1 MNEIRTSGPLLFTEP
16 DSPTRV
22 GEIINTLSE
31 IYDIPTP
38 RLGMSVYVKDEKR
51 TYIVTELKSKTING
65 VVVPNAQVGEFE
77 LLGEKSIAW
86 GASSNMNNFTT
97 AGVYNIKGERTN
109 ANDNLPITNIGENA
123 TIAAR
128 LIVTVTPEGATTYR
142 HSVGQTL
149 ILSNAEGKETKV
161 YTRNGNRTSS
171 DGGVTYTVTW
181 GEWANLQTNVNVG
194 QVTSLDSFIDNG
206 IYSGVWVNNA
216 ARVETFVMIVIN
228 NYAAS
233 TQAGVPKSITQFKHS
248 IAVGGSMPI
257 YETRVGISENDWQP
271 WEEIAS
277 KDIISQMISNE
288 ISKVIDSAPDAFDT
302 LKEVADWILND
313 QTGAAAMAKAI
324 SENKTAIETEQER
337 AMNAEDGLAEAINM
351 ETLARQS
358 SDNDIKMK
366 AALFGMIVTRPNT
379 NSIEIE
385 YKNVAQNATG
395 IVEIPTATT
404 EKAGVMTA
412 NDKKRLD
419 DAESIESINWDVEN
433 NLDDYTTEG
442 VYNIKGN
449 RVTGDNMPINNEG
462 NITARLNVLVT
473 ESNDNKVVTQVLNLN
488 NNQGGEGNVYIRSQQ
503 NGTWKPW
510 GKLQTNVEVGQITPD
525 DMSNL
530 TDNGIY
536 SGVCVDGTTIET
548 FVLIV
553 INNYLAATQ
562 AGFGAYVSQLK
573 YAIDLNRGNTV
584 KTRTRDA
591 YGIWNDWSSIGGSIE
606 LATNKNYGLVR
617 LGTTREGYYPIGNMK
632 DDPELGLGFRLGTET
647 RNLHIVP
654 LVVGTVH
661 DILGWQQLDY
671 NPLGIPIDTSYF
683 NLTDKGLSLRGNIGD
698 SATKVIWDAN
708 SNMDNYIEPGIYDIY
723 GERTNRYDRLPITN
737 YGSGHSIAARLTVI
751 DSTKESQTCVTQF
764 LQLSNRMGGEG
775 NIYIRTYNQGNNGS
789 SGWSEW
795 KKQQGMVESYIN
807 TDSGTALGTALE
819 DGGLNGMTDNGMYS
833 GVYTDDY
840 LLRAPTFVETFVL
853 VVINDYA
860 VSSQAGT
867 PRRISQ
873 LKYATDTLTGQCT
886 VKKRVGTG
894 DDSISWG
901 DWEDVDTREL
911 VEKKDVISA
920 VDDSENPVQSK
931 AIAAAIEEGEK
942 RALRR
947 LFIAAGAEY
956 NDTGTDKTKTAPW
969 GEAVIHKAGHYYL
982 NGLGDITEEQMME
995 IYNQKDTI
1003 PRLWQGGFAESSETV
1018 RTYIPITKYRLYDY
1032 VADLKLDFA
1041 ENMSNLESV
1050 VFNTLSNSAN
1060 DFSTMIKISRS
1071 IRMFRNCKKLK
1082 YVSFINVS
1090 EMPSGAPIGLQSCV
1104 SLEYVNIIGLKIC
1117 LSLCDSPLISKRSVK
1132 LMIQNASPTSAITI
1146 TLHPDAYSRLADDA
1160 EIVAALEAQPLISLV
1175 SA

>member
-109 ANDNLPITNIGENA
+109 ANDNLPISNIGENA

-161 YTRNGNRTSS
+161 YTRNGNRTSN

-206 IYSGVWVNNA
+206 IYSGVWVKNA
-216 ARVETFVMIVIN
+216 AQVETFVMIVIN
-228 NYAAS
+228 NYAAA
-233 TQAGVPKSITQFKHS
+233 TQAGVPKSITQFKYS
-248 IAVGGSMPI
+248 VAVGGSMPI
-257 YETRVGISENDWQP
+257 YETRVGVSENDWNS

-313 QTGAAAMAKAI
+313 ETGAAAMATQINSLNSFANGLEYGLNNEI
-324 SENKTAIETEQER
+324 NRATE
-337 AMNAEDGLAEAINM
+337 AEE
-351 ETLARQS
+351 
-358 SDNDIKMK
+358 DIKSNALQTNTFTVDAQWEDKVNLYMRTLK
-366 AALFGMIVTRPNT
+366 GETRIQPIPAAT
-379 NSIEIE
+379 E
-385 YKNVAQNATG
+385 
-395 IVEIPTATT
+395 
-404 EKAGVMTA
+404 EKAGVMSA
-412 NDKKRLD
+412 EDKKRLN
-419 DAESIESINWDVEN
+419 DAESVESINWGVEN

-562 AGFGAYVSQLK
+562 AGFGSYVSQLK

-591 YGIWNDWSSIGGSIE
+591 YGIWNEWGEISTYILPNAAVGKLGGIMLGNINDGPDGGGYAPLTNITPSEGSGAGIKMDSSVLKNSNSGLTINYNGSLERI
-606 LATNKNYGLVR
+606 KGLGLSVK
-617 LGTTREGYYPIGNMK
+617 LGTTLSVGKRVIPCA
-632 DDPELGLGFRLGTET
+632 LGSGVSLDSSIWNDSVGIHYNQEQFCLKRNGLNLVDGIASGT
-647 RNLHIVP
+647 
-654 LVVGTVH
+654 
-661 DILGWQQLDY
+661 
-671 NPLGIPIDTSYF
+671 
-683 NLTDKGLSLRGNIGD
+683 
-698 SATKVIWDAN
+698 TKVTWDAN
-708 SNMDNYIEPGIYDIY
+708 SNMNNYIKPGIYDIY
-723 GERTNRYDRLPITN
+723 GERSNSNDNLPITQAYN
-737 YGSGHSIAARLTVI
+737 GASIAARLTVVA
-751 DSTKESQTCVTQF
+751 STLQPENTEKCVTQF
-764 LQLSNRMGGEG
+764 LQLSNRMGGDG
-775 NIYIRTYNQGNNGS
+775 NTYIRTYNENNNGLN
-789 SGWSEW
+789 GWSEW

-807 TDSGTALGTALE
+807 TDILGITTT
-819 DGGLNGMTDNGMYS
+819 GNPTTGLNGMTENGIYS
-833 GVYTDDY
+833 GIYTDDHT
-840 LLRAPTFVETFVL
+840 LQAPTFVETFVL
-853 VVINDYA
+853 IVINDYA
-860 VSSQAGT
+860 VSGQAGT

-894 DDSISWG
+894 SDSISWG
-901 DWEDVDTREL
+901 DWEEIGGGSSEVDITDAVNQYGLYTLYSQNIMKDNVVYKYQQSSGELPQFDNTDKIRPFLISNGHTTNTAITIIIKKFNSIITLDVDMCASLIIGGDNALNHYKFITSSLISVKVSADMIEL
-911 VEKKDVISA
+911 PSTINFTIDGEVYTVE
-920 VDDSENPVQSK
+920 
-931 AIAAAIEEGEK
+931 
-942 RALRR
+942 R
-947 LFIAAGAEY
+947 
-956 NDTGTDKTKTAPW
+956 GTTW
-969 GEAVIHKAGHYYL
+969 GEA
-982 NGLGDITEEQMME
+982 
-995 IYNQKDTI
+995 
-1003 PRLWQGGFAESSETV
+1003 
-1018 RTYIPITKYRLYDY
+1018 ITKYGNIGSIFLIANTSKQILAINGRGLTLNTDIVYTWD
-1032 VADLKLDFA
+1032 VIR
-1041 ENMSNLESV
+1041 EN
-1050 VFNTLSNSAN
+1050 
-1060 DFSTMIKISRS
+1060 
-1071 IRMFRNCKKLK
+1071 
-1082 YVSFINVS
+1082 
-1090 EMPSGAPIGLQSCV
+1090 
-1104 SLEYVNIIGLKIC
+1104 
-1117 LSLCDSPLISKRSVK
+1117 
-1132 LMIQNASPTSAITI
+1132 
-1146 TLHPDAYSRLADDA
+1146 DAYTII
-1160 EIVAALEAQPLISLV
+1160 EIGGA
-1175 SA
+1175 

>member
-1 MNEIRTSGPLLFTEP
+1 MTDQERQDLINDIIVALKNKGVNIADATIETSLNNIMYFIGYDSNRKPIRLNVTAITNKTTTLSDAIAQEVTRATEKENKLEEELDATEEELLARIQGTSENSSASDDPFKRYPTNFSSAADAEFMEALNAMHSTDSTSGVDGFWRLYIGRLAVEVKNVAIKYVDDIWVQTIKLPYKWYKSSGNFGIDEA
-16 DSPTRV
+16 DNYRV
-22 GEIINTLSE
+22 HTYYRIH
-31 IYDIPTP
+31 
-38 RLGMSVYVKDEKR
+38 KDGTWGDWKE
-51 TYIVTELKSKTING
+51 VEEELKSAI
-65 VVVPNAQVGEFE
+65 
-77 LLGEKSIAW
+77 
-86 GASSNMNNFTT
+86 T
-97 AGVYNIKGERTN
+97 AEETRAKAEEAAIRK
-109 ANDNLPITNIGENA
+109 LITDLIGESPETLD
-123 TIAAR
+123 TI
-128 LIVTVTPEGATTYR
+128 
-142 HSVGQTL
+142 H
-149 ILSNAEGKETKV
+149 
-161 YTRNGNRTSS
+161 
-171 DGGVTYTVTW
+171 
-181 GEWANLQTNVNVG
+181 
-194 QVTSLDSFIDNG
+194 
-206 IYSGVWVNNA
+206 
-216 ARVETFVMIVIN
+216 
-228 NYAAS
+228 
-233 TQAGVPKSITQFKHS
+233 
-248 IAVGGSMPI
+248 
-257 YETRVGISENDWQP
+257 
-271 WEEIAS
+271 
-277 KDIISQMISNE
+277 E
-288 ISKVIDSAPDAFDT
+288 ISS
-302 LKEVADWILND
+302 WILND
-313 QTGAAAMAKAI
+313 KTGAAAMTKAI
-324 SENKTAIETEQER
+324 SENKTAIEAEVER
-337 AMNAEDGLAEAINM
+337 ATKVEDALVNELDK
-351 ETLARQS
+351 ETSARLS
-358 SDNDIKMK
+358 SDNDIKSK
-366 AALFGMIVTRPNT
+366 AVLFGMAATRPNT

-385 YKNVAQNATG
+385 YKNVNQGATG
-395 IVEIPTATT
+395 TISIPAATS
-404 EKAGVMTA
+404 KSAGVMTA

-419 DAESIESINWDVEN
+419 DAESVESINWDVEN

-562 AGFGAYVSQLK
+562 AGFGSYVSQLK

-591 YGIWNDWSSIGGSIE
+591 YGIWNEWSSIGGSIE
-606 LATNKNYGLVR
+606 LATNKSYGLVR
-617 LGTTREGYYPIGNMK
+617 LGTTNRGYYHIGNMK

-647 RNLHIVP
+647 SNLPIVP

-683 NLTDKGLSLRGNIGD
+683 NLTDNGLSLRGNIGD
-698 SATKVIWDAN
+698 SAIKVTWDAN
-708 SNMDNYIEPGIYDIY
+708 SNMNDYIEPGIYDIY

-737 YGSGHSIAARLTVI
+737 YGSGHSIAARLTVVA
-751 DSTKESQTCVTQF
+751 STLQPENTEKCVTQF
-764 LQLSNRMGGEG
+764 LQLSNRMGGDG
-775 NIYIRTYNQGNNGS
+775 NTYIRTYNENNNGLN
-789 SGWSEW
+789 GWSEW

-807 TDSGTALGTALE
+807 TDILGITTT
-819 DGGLNGMTDNGMYS
+819 GNPTTGLNGMTENGIYS
-833 GVYTDDY
+833 GIYTDDHT
-840 LLRAPTFVETFVL
+840 LQAPTFVETFVL
-853 VVINDYA
+853 IVINDYA
-860 VSSQAGT
+860 VSGQAGT

-1090 EMPSGAPIGLQSCV
+1090 VMPSGAPIGLQSCV